1 MASISALRRV
11 DFGESYPAEPSSVR
25 PALVVG
31 PPDTFGPSFPI
42 VFVMPL
48 TTTRRL
54 VASHVEVEASEIT
67 GLEDTSYIQCE
78 MLRSVNGQRLVHR
91 LGAVGW
97 EVVEQV
103 SFNISTLLD
112 QG

>member
-1 MASISALRRV
+1 MASISELWLV
-11 DFGESYPAEPSSVR
+11 DFRRALPGGPSSAR

-31 PPDTFGPSFPI
+31 PPDTFGRSFPV

-48 TTTRRL
+48 TTARL
-54 VASHVEVEASEIT
+54 VASHVGEASEMT

-97 EVVEQV
+97 EVMDQV
-103 SFNISTLLD
+103 SFNIGTLLD
-112 QG
+112 QP